1 MFPELSKKDRAL
13 SREDCIKILTETE
26 DGALAL
32 IGDNGYPY
40 SVPMSFAYADG
51 KIYLHG
57 LDKGYKM
64 DLMRKNDKV
73 SFSVI
78 GESVNVPEKTS
89 VKFKSVIIFGRAR
102 ILPDEE
108 KGAGM
113 ALISQKYA
121 GDYPEVVE
129 KTTKAFWKAF
139 SVVEIAIEHMT
150 GKWCNP

>member
-13 SREDCIKILTETE
+13 SQEDCVKILSETE
-26 DGALAL
+26 DGTLAL

-57 LDKGYKM
+57 LNKGYKM
-64 DLMRKNDKV
+64 DLIRKNDKA

-89 VKFKSVIIFGRAR
+89 VKFKSIIIFGRIR
-102 ILPDEE
+102 ILSDEE
-108 KGAGM
+108 KGA
-113 ALISQKYA
+113 AIVLISKKYA
-121 GDYPEVVE
+121 GGYPELVE
-129 KTTKAFWKAF
+129 KTTKAFWNAF
-139 SVVEIAIEHMT
+139 SAMEIEIEHMT

>member
-13 SREDCIKILTETE
+13 SREEAIKILTETE
-26 DGALAL
+26 DGTLAL

-57 LDKGYKM
+57 LNKGYKM
-64 DLMRKNDKV
+64 DLLRKNDKV

-78 GESVNVPEKTS
+78 GESVTVPEKTS
-89 VKFKSVIIFGRAR
+89 VRFKSVIIFGRAR

-108 KGAGM
+108 KGAAI
-113 ALISQKYA
+113 ALISKKYS

-129 KTTKAFWKAF
+129 KTTKAFWNAF
-139 SVVEIAIEHMT
+139 SAMEIEIEQMT
-150 GKWCNP
+150 GKWCAP